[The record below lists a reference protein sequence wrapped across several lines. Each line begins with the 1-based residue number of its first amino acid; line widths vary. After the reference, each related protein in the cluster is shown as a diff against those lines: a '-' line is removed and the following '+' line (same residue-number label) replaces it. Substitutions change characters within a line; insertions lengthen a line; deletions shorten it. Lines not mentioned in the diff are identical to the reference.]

1 MLFSFTADYTAQ
13 SVNAMRENPN
23 TNRREVLNQLLEAA
37 GGKLVSFYHTIE
49 NGPGAQVT
57 FDVPDGSVAAAITG
71 VAVAAGAVHHAHLTR
86 LYTTEEGLCDSAE
99 GEPDS
104 QRLQGSRPAVR
115 ESGADCW
122 VCPHSDEQ

>member
-86 LYTTEEGLCDSAE
+86 LYTTEEVSAIQQKANQIRSAYKAP
-99 GEPDS
+99 G
-104 QRLQGSRPAVR
+104 QQ
-115 ESGADCW
+115 
-122 VCPHSDEQ
+122 